1 MIYVWIVIAAA
12 VGVVG
17 TWVFLD
23 EFGQREM
30 KNLRQ
35 ENEQLRNRMRL
46 FGQEQVK
53 FTSTDV
59 PVQKIFYETYIDMED
74 LDNPKKV
81 AEYIERGFQR
91 KIGEAVLRFCEIDT
105 RVEPVMQQLIVRAR
119 LRVVPCEES
128 KDIYTVLKQYIAETA
143 GSTRIGMTDFIAG
156 NPGAARFVT
165 EAYAKNAVRAENG
178 FLRMLS
184 IGVVGDK
191 LYMLWNDCCGC
202 DTVLAMAAMN
212 VFAEDEILRHI
223 NYEQGRGIPFTDEE
237 KERLSY
243 E

>member
-1 MIYVWIVIAAA
+1 MMYVWIAIAAA
-12 VGVVG
+12 VGAVG

-30 KNLRQ
+30 KKLRQ

-46 FGQEQVK
+46 FDQKQMEFK
-53 FTSTDV
+53 SADV
-59 PVQKIFYETYIDMED
+59 PVQKIFCETYISRED

-81 AEYIERGFQR
+81 AEYIERNIQR
-91 KIGEAVLRFCEIDT
+91 KMGKVVLRFCDIDT

-128 KDIYTVLKQYIAETA
+128 KDIYTMLKQYIAEMVR
-143 GSTRIGMTDFIAG
+143 STGIGMTDFVAG
-156 NPGAARFVT
+156 NPGAAKFVT
-165 EAYAKNAVRAENG
+165 EAYKKNAVRAENG